1 MSFNLREEIKDEFM
15 SPNCSRKVYFGDLLR
30 LGARKV
36 GGPVTFNPNMFFKI
50 ETRVYGLSNANLI
63 KKKISSLF
71 FKKKIQ

>member
-30 LGARKV
+30 SGARKV